1 MARNTAPNRGSDS
14 GRVPAQPFDPMGSV
28 QHLQGMVR
36 DARALLTDPTVANL
50 NDCRSQLEETVQA
63 LRQLQT
69 SLTSGNF
76 RRAATLRAPLG
87 TLRAEIARLSILLDS
102 AAAFHAGWVQLA
114 ASMVAGYTAKGTPG
128 QPEPSRSVWLEV

>member
-1 MARNTAPNRGSDS
+1 MAHNSAHDRGSDS
-14 GRVPAQPFDPMGSV
+14 GSVPLDHMAAV

-50 NDCRSQLEETVQA
+50 NDCRSRLEEAVQA
-63 LRQLQT
+63 LHELQT
-69 SLTSGNF
+69 RLSSGNF
-76 RRAATLRAPLG
+76 RRATALRAPLG
-87 TLRAEIARLSILLDS
+87 ALRADIARLSMLLDS

-114 ASMVAGYTAKGTPG
+114 ASLVAGYTAKGTPG